1 MAASASSRNHL
12 GDAMNR
18 RRLDLGLRWE
28 VVAESAGISVTGLRL
43 LRTTGGTPR
52 ELTQRGLE
60 KALAWEPGSIRA
72 ILDGGDPVPVTG
84 SPGGAAPADD
94 RPVLVRSA
102 WADETVRKIWALD
115 LVDPGTRTALVE
127 LYLRRNAEQAS

>member
-1 MAASASSRNHL
+1 MPRSDPARLDSY
-12 GDAMNR
+12 MNA

-28 VVAESAGISVTGLRL
+28 TVAAAAGISETGLRL
-43 LRTTGGTPR
+43 LRRSPAIPR

-60 KALAWEPGSIRA
+60 RALAWERGSVRRVI
-72 ILDGGDPVPVTG
+72 DGGEPVPLPG
-84 SPGGAAPADD
+84 SPGAPDGEGDD

-102 WADETVRKIWALD
+102 WADETVREIWALHM
-115 LVDPGTRTALVE
+115 VDPGTRAALVE